1 MRSLIRD
8 VKSSRPLNASFEGNV
23 EVLAIEASRVPG
35 RWPWLA
41 IAVGLVGLSVSA
53 GLAAADSPGSIE
65 VAVFRWFNDPP
76 RVVGA
81 VMAVV
86 NPLLR
91 PVGLALLI
99 VIALSLLA
107 LTRREVFWPLVLAA
121 SSAGVLAY
129 VIDNAMKLIVDRGR
143 PPAYLPDVLF
153 HGYPTDPR
161 GTGYPSSHTAV
172 IVSVI
177 VGAWPWLNRPW
188 RVGGVVAAAAV
199 GLNRMYVG
207 AHFPL
212 DVLGGVSVGL
222 VAGGIVLV
230 VGQRLSRRVHCTSA

>member
-1 MRSLIRD
+1 MVI
-8 VKSSRPLNASFEGNV
+8 
-23 EVLAIEASRVPG
+23 AIEILATDGIRATG

-41 IAVGLVGLSVSA
+41 IAVGIVSLVVTASI
-53 GLAAADSPGSIE
+53 AAAGSPSSAE

-76 RVVGA
+76 GA
-81 VMAVV
+81 VGIVMRIV

-91 PVGLALLI
+91 PVGITLLI
-99 VIALSLLA
+99 VAVVVLLT
-107 LTRREVFWPLVLAA
+107 LTRRDVFWPVVTSASAA
-121 SSAGVLAY
+121 GILAY
-129 VIDNAMKLIVDRGR
+129 LVDNVVKLVVDRGR
-143 PPAYLPDVLF
+143 PPAYLSDVLF

-172 IVSVI
+172 TVAVI
-177 VGAWPWLNRPW
+177 VAAWPWLNRPG
-188 RVGGVVAAAAV
+188 RVGGVVAAAAI

-222 VAGGIVLV
+222 VAGGTVLV
-230 VGQRLSRRVHCTSA
+230 VAQRLSRRMRGTPA